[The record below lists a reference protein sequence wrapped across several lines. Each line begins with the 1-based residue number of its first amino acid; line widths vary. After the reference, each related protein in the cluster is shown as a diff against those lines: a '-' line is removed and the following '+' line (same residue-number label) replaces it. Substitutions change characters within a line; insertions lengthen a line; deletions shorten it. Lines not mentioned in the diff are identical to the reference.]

1 MRALGPP
8 DRPNH
13 PLFWAPHTCSGVP
26 LRHTDTRMPGFRL
39 FCYKRTKTGI
49 EFVVLSLLELP
60 PGFRKSRRVRDP
72 GSSAAGCL
80 SRSCSPPGLARGRQN
95 RQSGREG
102 ASPCQDQ
109 LTFSCIQMRNV
120 GKNLLASQGNPP
132 PWKEKLSLS
141 SSLEKMITS
150 ILPGAL
156 TFPLL
161 HFPPP
166 GCIWIPAV
174 LLRCLS

>member
-1 MRALGPP
+1 
-8 DRPNH
+8 
-13 PLFWAPHTCSGVP
+13 
-26 LRHTDTRMPGFRL
+26 
-39 FCYKRTKTGI
+39 
-49 EFVVLSLLELP
+49 
-60 PGFRKSRRVRDP
+60 
-72 GSSAAGCL
+72 
-80 SRSCSPPGLARGRQN
+80 
-95 RQSGREG
+95 
-102 ASPCQDQ
+102 
-109 LTFSCIQMRNV
+109 MRNV